1 MLEQLISLSTEQIV
15 LTSTILVL
23 LGLFIWN
30 KYRYDAISVAALIF
44 LVTISSSFDLEI
56 INVEQAL
63 EGFANPAVMTVALV
77 LIISH
82 GLKNAGLSALA
93 GKLLA
98 GKQFSEIQFMLLL
111 LAVAATLSSF
121 INNIGAM
128 AILLPL
134 TVSVCQK
141 MEWHPAK
148 FLMPLAFACILGGM
162 NTLIGTPPN
171 IIISNYALDNTGTA
185 FNFFDF
191 SKVGLAITI
200 CGILFVA
207 FIGNKLIF
215 LRSIPSNEPLIN
227 MKGYLFEVVVN
238 QGSSSVG
245 LTLYKFKKQAGEDI
259 EIIGVISETGS
270 VKKVQNNMRIK
281 EGQILVIKSPPDEI
295 GKILNLF
302 DFSIPEELHS
312 FDEADLEEIEVLIS
326 PGSRLIGRK
335 YDFFLK
341 LAFEELNLLGLW
353 RKGTKYRTRL
363 TRETFKAGD
372 VLLLGVRDLDDEEV
386 KNKINHLGLMPVRE
400 REIEVITSRSRLL
413 KGLFFFISSILLV
426 AFDVLSPTIA
436 FLLCVLCFARIKI
449 IDANF
454 YRSVEWPIIVMLAAM
469 IPIGLAM
476 QTTELS
482 NLIALNIKEFAPNIN
497 QAWILIIILVITM
510 AVSDIINN
518 AATAV
523 IMAPIAYQIALSNP
537 AYDVNAFLMVVAIG
551 ASCAFL
557 TPIGHQCNT
566 VVMGPGNYKFTD
578 YWRMGLPLEIIIVAI
593 AIPMILFVW
602 S

>member
-56 INVEQAL
+56 INVKQAL

-77 LIISH
+77 LIISQ

-111 LAVAATLSSF
+111 LTIAATLSSF

-426 AFDVLSPTIA
+426 AFDVLPPTIA

-482 NLIALNIKEFAPNIN
+482 NLIALNITKFAPNIN

-578 YWRMGLPLEIIIVAI
+578 YWRMGLPLEILIVAI

>member
-1 MLEQLISLSTEQIV
+1 MLELLTKDQIV
-15 LTSTILVL
+15 LSFTILIL

-30 KYRYDAISVAALIF
+30 KYRYDAISIAALVF
-44 LVTISSSFDLEI
+44 LVAISSIPNLELNI
-56 INVEQAL
+56 ISKDDAL
-63 EGFANPAVMTVALV
+63 DGFANPAVMTVALV

-93 GKLLA
+93 GKILA
-98 GKQFSEIQFMLLL
+98 GRQFTEIQFLLCL

-171 IIISNYALDNTGTA
+171 IIISEYAYQETGA
-185 FNFFDF
+185 GFNFFDF

-207 FIGNKLIF
+207 LIGNKLIF
-215 LRSIPSNEPLIN
+215 LRAIPSDEPLIN
-227 MKGYLFEVVVN
+227 LKGYMFEVEVN
-238 QGSSSVG
+238 EGSSSAG
-245 LTLYKFKKQAGEDI
+245 LTLYKFKEQAGEDI
-259 EIIGVISETGS
+259 EIMGVISETGS

-302 DFSIPEELHS
+302 DFSIPDELHGI
-312 FDEADLEEIEVLIS
+312 DEADLEEIEVLIS

-335 YDFFLK
+335 YDFFQK

-386 KNKINHLGLMPVRE
+386 KGKINHLGLMPIRE
-400 REIEVITSRSRLL
+400 REIEVISSRSRLL
-413 KGLFFFISSILLV
+413 KGLVFFISSILAV
-426 AFDVLSPTIA
+426 AFGVLSPTIS

-449 IDANF
+449 IDSNF

-469 IPIGLAM
+469 IPIGMAM
-476 QTTELS
+476 QSTGLSGLIASSIS
-482 NLIALNIKEFAPNIN
+482 NLAPNLG

-523 IMAPIAYQIALSNP
+523 IMAPISYEIALNFG
-537 AYDVNAFLMVVAIG
+537 YDVNAFLMVVAIG

-578 YWRMGLPLEIIIVAI
+578 YWRMGLPLEILIVAI

-602 S
+602 A